1 MTQTVQAWGTITH
14 YWYGEASITVR
25 VGMNDNISAIY
36 APQKPFKPLLQHDKT
51 LIHQP
56 QQWHWLEREQPF
68 YFPFTQ
74 RNPSFSLCVAKE
86 VRIPNHAFL
95 TGALWCGMH
104 DLFMPF
110 ARQFHLMSE
119 CCGSISDKEAWT
131 AQKGA
136 KRQDITSKTAP
147 SLQLGS
153 EHVIK
158 PSTKQTR
165 N

>member
-1 MTQTVQAWGTITH
+1 MTQNVQAWGTITH

-36 APQKPFKPLLQHDKT
+36 APQQPFKPLLQHDKT

-56 QQWHWLEREQPF
+56 QQWHWLEKEPQCI
-68 YFPFTQ
+68 
-74 RNPSFSLCVAKE
+74 PSFSQCVAKE
-86 VRIPNHAFL
+86 VRISKHAFL
-95 TGALWCGMH
+95 TGALWRGMH

-110 ARQFHLMSE
+110 ARQFQVMSE

-136 KRQDITSKTAP
+136 RGRTSH
-147 SLQLGS
+147 QNQHHYWNLGGS
-153 EHVIK
+153 I
-158 PSTKQTR
+158 S
-165 N
+165 